1 MEMYYTK
8 IFVDKEGE
16 THFMDIEIGL
26 ELVEYAPPAPPLLIS
41 QFNPAKRYAFSVFP
55 SGWFGD
61 WHPTPR
67 KQVYF
72 ILSGKLEGRVSDGE
86 TRQFGPGSIVLVE
99 DTTGKGHVTKVLGSE
114 DVLSAVIHLDD

>member
-55 SGWFGD
+55 TGWFGD

-86 TRQFGPGSIVLVE
+86 TRQFGPGSIVLVD

>member
-1 MEMYYTK
+1 MYYTK

-16 THFMDIEIGL
+16 THSMDIEIGL

-86 TRQFGPGSIVLVE
+86 TRQFGPGSIVLVD
-99 DTTGKGHVTKVLGSE
+99 DTTGKGYVTKVLGSE

>member
-86 TRQFGPGSIVLVE
+86 TRQFGPGSIVLVD